1 MPAQHT
7 AKGTKRAAGP
17 AEQPA
22 KRVRVG
28 RGSSKNTQQSSQTTT
43 EQHSSESR
51 LLFYAVPE
59 EAIIPPVE
67 GSKAA
72 TIASTDDDK
81 RDVNSSFDERF
92 LDNFDGIDWSLLSRF
107 SHLRQAKVGHGF
119 TKGGLKVP
127 PNRAPGQQS
136 LAMVAGSG
144 VEISQE
150 IANKLGNFNVQAF
163 RYAAVTWL
171 VENNHPLYEL
181 ETPAF
186 RSMISFANP
195 EAEDALWKSANSVKA
210 YAVRLYEFMVPQVIA
225 ELSQSLSKIH
235 ISFDGWT
242 AKGGKRGLFGI
253 VVHYANAS
261 GKLVD
266 LPIALPQLTGAHT
279 GERIADIVAQ
289 TLQKFEISLS
299 KLGCFVLDNAYTN
312 DTAVTYL
319 AGQYGFTA
327 AYHRLRCGPHTL
339 NLIGQAI
346 IFGKDPDSY
355 DNDAEEHEAEEIL
368 IADWRKNGPL
378 GVLIDVINYINTPQQ
393 LGGNIRV
400 YRGIK
405 AT

>member
-1 MPAQHT
+1 
-7 AKGTKRAAGP
+7 
-17 AEQPA
+17 
-22 KRVRVG
+22 
-28 RGSSKNTQQSSQTTT
+28 
-43 EQHSSESR
+43 
-51 LLFYAVPE
+51 E

-107 SHLRQAKVGHGF
+107 CKPPRTQTRSKSWIYSYGYRVSLRSNPNEIYFVCKFCHQRRLLDGILKVTQSTTSAIAHLRQAKVGHGF

-195 EAEDALWKSANSVKA
+195 EAEDALW
-210 YAVRLYEFMVPQVIA
+210 
-225 ELSQSLSKIH
+225 
-235 ISFDGWT
+235 
-242 AKGGKRGLFGI
+242 
-253 VVHYANAS
+253 
-261 GKLVD
+261 
-266 LPIALPQLTGAHT
+266 
-279 GERIADIVAQ
+279 
-289 TLQKFEISLS
+289 
-299 KLGCFVLDNAYTN
+299 
-312 DTAVTYL
+312 
-319 AGQYGFTA
+319 
-327 AYHRLRCGPHTL
+327 
-339 NLIGQAI
+339 
-346 IFGKDPDSY
+346 
-355 DNDAEEHEAEEIL
+355 
-368 IADWRKNGPL
+368 
-378 GVLIDVINYINTPQQ
+378 
-393 LGGNIRV
+393 
-400 YRGIK
+400 
-405 AT
+405 